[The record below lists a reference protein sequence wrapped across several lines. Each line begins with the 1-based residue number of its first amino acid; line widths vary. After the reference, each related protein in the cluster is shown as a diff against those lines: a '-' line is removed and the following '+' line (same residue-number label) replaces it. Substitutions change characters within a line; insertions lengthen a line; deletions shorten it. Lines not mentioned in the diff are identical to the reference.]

1 MTRLLL
7 APAFILLA
15 SACAPDPDPVPLVGD
30 VGTSAADTAT
40 SDAEYLN
47 PERDPEGNSLLG
59 EPGGMGEAP
68 GSNSTND
75 DRDGNDPIETADED
89 TTPPE

>member
-1 MTRLLL
+1 MTRYLLL
-7 APAFILLA
+7 PAFLA
-15 SACAPDPDPVPLVGD
+15 LAAACAPEPDPVPLVSD
-30 VGTSAADTAT
+30 VDAES
-40 SDAEYLN
+40 SDAEFLN
-47 PERDPEGNSLLG
+47 PERDPEGNSIQG

-89 TTPPE
+89 TEPQ